1 MQVFLPYPDD
11 LIKSAQSLDDIRL
24 NKSITECNQILLTY
38 VNNGG
43 GHSNHP
49 VNVWYK
55 SSQGIFYI
63 LKYLYRL
70 CDEYGTRFNKSH
82 MGYFTYCGMCD
93 CFLHDE
99 FNDEHYP
106 CKDTYGDNPNFQPA
120 YIKGVKGVNQI
131 ITTEN
136 VGELYQKLLCAKW
149 DSDKVKPK
157 WTNRDKPEFYNH
169 EVGHND

>member
-1 MQVFLPYPDD
+1 M
-11 LIKSAQSLDDIRL
+11 K
-24 NKSITECNQILLTY
+24 LLYDCHMYNLKAEDKIEMKYEPTSENLLRY
-38 VNNGG
+38 GE
-43 GHSNHP
+43 
-49 VNVWYK
+49 
-55 SSQGIFYI
+55 IFT
-63 LKYLYRL
+63 
-70 CDEYGTRFNKSH
+70 D
-82 MGYFTYCGMCD
+82 
-93 CFLHDE
+93 DE
-99 FNDEHYP
+99 FSDEHYP